1 MEKTAVE
8 NDKAK
13 MLKEE
18 KQAAMEKVASV
29 YTTGYGQQTQAPYP
43 SPYVTLSDMSIPNKM
58 SELFKMCKWYNMFD
72 PLVAGAINALATFP
86 ITEVYLEESNN
97 ARLEMQKRNAQMA
110 DANREKEEED
120 KIDDGTEESDQL
132 KTYKRVI
139 VEQNKLHMLLVGMG
153 IDYWLFGNCF
163 VFGEMWINP
172 LTKQKEWK
180 HLFRIDPN
188 RIIIDKNEATQEIKY
203 KMKIPNKIKNIVKK
217 KQPKA
222 EYDKIPDIIKEAVR
236 KEEMVVLNPNNIYHM
251 ARPSD
256 SMDDTCWG
264 TPVIANVMKLLL
276 YRNVLR
282 QAQEAIAREHI
293 VPFRIFYFEQT
304 PAYNPG
310 GDMTNVVTSFS
321 AELAKSVRDPNYK
334 VVSPVPVGVL
344 NLGGQGKALML
355 TPEIE
360 QVQSEIL
367 AGMGVPREFIFGGM
381 SWSGSSIS
389 LKILENQ
396 FITYRLLIKD
406 FLKNF
411 LVKNMARERGE
422 WKSDEDDD
430 NIPNIAMTEIKMQ
443 DDVQQKQLII
453 SLNQTGKVPDET
465 VWKVMGFDP
474 DVMREALKEEAKRKI
489 EQDEEIEVLRIES
502 QTRIQIAQLKAQME
516 LQKVQ
521 TKLQNEFAQSPEQQE
536 SQQIQMQQQAGMQ
549 QGQMEEQPQEAGA
562 EEQPQQGQPQEQEQ
576 EQQAGGQQIQSQ
588 RAVNAIVAQLRK
600 MPRSQALAELQ
611 QLAKQVPPELITHIR
626 SQLKNKGGNDAK
638 GQQVGGQPQ
647 EQEEHVSALEAQKLA
662 LQLLKMPEEEA
673 KKNLAMLNARDRQV
687 VENYMRQI
695 KSQTASDDGEDD
707 DDNQVDMRPMPTQRP
722 PRRDSLK

>member
-8 NDKAK
+8 NSKEK

-29 YTTGYGQQTQAPYP
+29 YTTGYGQQVQAPYP

-110 DANREKEEED
+110 DVNREKQEED
-120 KIDDGTEESDQL
+120 KVDDGTEESDQL

-163 VFGEMWINP
+163 VFGEMWTNP
-172 LTKQKEWK
+172 LTKQREWK

-188 RIIIDKNEATQEIKY
+188 RITIDKNEATQEIKY

-217 KQPKA
+217 KAPKA
-222 EYDKIPDIIKEAVR
+222 EYEKIPEIIKEAVR

-293 VPFRIFYFEQT
+293 VPFRIFYFENT
-304 PAYNPG
+304 PTYNPAG
-310 GDMTNVVTSFS
+310 NMDNVVESFS
-321 AELAKSVRDPNYK
+321 KELVKSTRDPNYK
-334 VVSPVPVGVL
+334 VISPVPVGVL

-422 WKSDEDDD
+422 WKSDKDDD

-474 DVMREALKEEAKRKI
+474 DIMREALKEEAKRKI

-502 QTRIQIAQLKAQME
+502 QTRIQIAQLRAQME
-516 LQKVQ
+516 LQKIQ
-521 TKLQNEFAQSPEQQE
+521 TQLQNEFAVSPEQQQA
-536 SQQIQMQQQAGMQ
+536 QQIQMQQQAQMEQAQQPDAGTEEEQAQ
-549 QGQMEEQPQEAGA
+549 QGGQEQQPQEEQGQQ
-562 EEQPQQGQPQEQEQ
+562 QPQG
-576 EQQAGGQQIQSQ
+576 GGQG
-588 RAVNAIVAQLRK
+588 AVDAIVAELKK
-600 MPRSQALAELQ
+600 MPPNQALKELQ
-611 QLAKQVPPELITHIR
+611 ALSKQAPPEVIQYIR
-626 SQLKNKGGNDAK
+626 AQLSKGKGSKGGKA
-638 GQQVGGQPQ
+638 QPQ
-647 EQEEHVSALEAQKLA
+647 HQEQPEESVGEVEAQKLA

-673 KKNLAMLNARDRQV
+673 KKNLAMLNAKDRQK

-707 DDNQVDMRPMPTQRP
+707 ENQVDMRPMPTQRP